1 MQKLQLNVFQ
11 IKENIM
17 KKIWQLLIHRDR
29 FLDLPLKKRLLISYM
44 GAYNWGAS
52 NLGRRIFSGL
62 RLALPHSL

>member
-17 KKIWQLLIHRDR
+17 KKIWQFLIHRDR

-44 GAYNWGAS
+44 GDYNWGAL
-52 NLGRRIFSGL
+52 NHGRRIFSGL
-62 RLALPHSL
+62 RLAFPHSL